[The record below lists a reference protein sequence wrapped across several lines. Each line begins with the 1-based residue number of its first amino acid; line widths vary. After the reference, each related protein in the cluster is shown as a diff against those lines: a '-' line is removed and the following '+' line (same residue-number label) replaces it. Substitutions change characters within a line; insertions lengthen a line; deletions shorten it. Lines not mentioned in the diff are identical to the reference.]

1 MLTTLFVS
9 ILCAF
14 APTAAITTEAIS
26 AASDTTRYYF
36 IDYERIDAADFNG
49 SQLVGKKIV
58 AYTVDTIKTANVNDD
73 LSIRQGGDPVVIMHN
88 IRTEEGQKQPDNLGG
103 HIVNLQKDEPLYIVD
118 GVVVPAEE
126 VKKMDMQTIESMS
139 VLQAKNAIAQY
150 GQAARLGAVI
160 IQTKK
165 SSKKPELSR

>member
-1 MLTTLFVS
+1 MFTTLFVS

-14 APTAAITTEAIS
+14 TPSAVISIEAIS

-36 IDYERIDAADFNG
+36 IDYERIDASDFNG

-58 AYTVDTIKTANVNDD
+58 AYTVDTVKTVTVNDD
-73 LSIRQGGDPVVIMHN
+73 LSIQPGGDRVVIMHN

-103 HIVNLQKDEPLYIVD
+103 HIVNLQKEEPLYIVD
-118 GVVVPAEE
+118 DEVVAAEE
-126 VKKMDMQTIESMS
+126 VKKMDMQSIESMS
-139 VLQAKNAIAQY
+139 VLKGPQAIAQY
-150 GQAARLGAVI
+150 GQAAKYGAVI

-165 SSKKPELSR
+165 VSKKPE

>member
-1 MLTTLFVS
+1 MLTTLLVS

-14 APTAAITTEAIS
+14 APTAVIPTEAIS

-58 AYTVDTIKTANVNDD
+58 AYTVDTIQ
-73 LSIRQGGDPVVIMHN
+73 QGGDRVFIMHN
-88 IRTEEGQKQPDNLGG
+88 ILTDDGPKPDNLGG
-103 HIVNLQKDEPLYIVD
+103 HIVNLQKGEPLYIVD
-118 GVVVPAEE
+118 GVVIAADE

-139 VLQAKNAIAQY
+139 VLQATNAVAQY
-150 GQAARLGAVI
+150 GQAAQHGAVI

-165 SSKKPELSR
+165 SSKKPE